1 VGFGS
6 FFKKKKKDVEKGV
19 GDLENMIKKEV
30 PPESELEKM
39 DHSFTAKKT
48 ELEDANKGSSETNQL
63 QTEEDNHLE
72 GSQSSN
78 PEPGVSQTTV
88 KEVIVN
94 IDSELLT
101 KAQARGIDLSNALEQ
116 ELRRMVSGA

>member
-19 GDLENMIKKEV
+19 GDVENMIKKEV
-30 PPESELEKM
+30 QPESELEKM

-48 ELEDANKGSSETNQL
+48 ELEDAKKGSRETNQI
-63 QTEEDNHLE
+63 QGDEDNHLE

-78 PEPGVSQTTV
+78 PEPIVSQTTV
-88 KEVIVN
+88 KEVTVN
-94 IDSELLT
+94 IDSELLA
-101 KAQARGIDLSNALEQ
+101 KAQARGIDLSNTLEQ
-116 ELRRMVSGA
+116 QLR

>member
-19 GDLENMIKKEV
+19 GDVENMIKKEIQ
-30 PPESELEKM
+30 PESELEKM
-39 DHSFTAKKT
+39 DHSFTAKNT
-48 ELEDANKGSSETNQL
+48 EFEDANKGSSETNQL

-72 GSQSSN
+72 GSQASN

-101 KAQARGIDLSNALEQ
+101 KAQARGIDLSNTLEQ
-116 ELRRMVSGA
+116 ELRRIVSSA

>member
-1 VGFGS
+1 MGFGS
-6 FFKKKKKDVEKGV
+6 FFRKKKKGVEKGA
-19 GDLENMIKKEV
+19 GDVENMIKKEV
-30 PPESELEKM
+30 QPESELEKM

-63 QTEEDNHLE
+63 QGDEDNRLG

-78 PEPGVSQTTV
+78 PEPVVSQTTV
-88 KEVIVN
+88 KEVTVN

-101 KAQARGIDLSNALEQ
+101 KAQARGIDLSNTLEQ
-116 ELRRMVSGA
+116 ELRRMVSNA